1 MRTSLRGICAML
13 AEEAIVLTTYNDGT
27 GTMTIGAGHTAAVGA
42 PIPRSG
48 LTISLAE
55 AVNIFR
61 NDLIKTE
68 QEVENAVRTL
78 LSQHQF
84 DALVSWHFNT
94 GAVSKATLTRKLN
107 AGNITGAVAE
117 FANWN
122 KSKGKVLEG
131 LIKRRERET
140 VMFSRGEY
148 GDPKVRVIESKGGQE
163 EIFTADQIEALLGS
177 AVNSEEEKTT
187 EELLAN
193 PMSQLLPMHRPQQ
206 STGVTRSTLNK
217 FRDLLPE
224 DGLDD
229 AVAVVAVRGYYLN
242 TMGKEGA
249 NDRGVY
255 DDAVFVL
262 EPESVHNFNANTD
275 PARFS
280 RGVARL
286 KSRQAIRYRPGP
298 HGFSRKDGPYPAF
311 RQDSNCTVIRDETGE
326 DTDTA
331 ASRFWIN
338 LHRGGI
344 TTTSSLGCQTI
355 PPHQWNEFK
364 TLVDGLLKKHSQET
378 FYYLLVDQQDV
389 PQEELAVSVVS
400 QTNTPPAAQPEV
412 NPVHTLQEIL
422 TLIAMQRG
430 RTTASRSDLLGL
442 QEILRILT
450 APSAL
455 INGEVLNGK
464 EPDALV
470 SKSDPKLTPVNGA
483 FGKGIGHALDG
494 RKTAIGIIG
503 MLATTIL
510 PIFFPQLAPVA
521 AVAGPLLDGV
531 ATTASAAG
539 AAVPPEAGLGRELV
553 TAAFPI
559 FAAITG
565 WGTMGKIEKWVRT
578 IRDAIP
584 AASAS

>member
-1 MRTSLRGICAML
+1 M
-13 AEEAIVLTTYNDGT
+13 
-27 GTMTIGAGHTAAVGA
+27 
-42 PIPRSG
+42 
-48 LTISLAE
+48 
-55 AVNIFR
+55 
-61 NDLIKTE
+61 
-68 QEVENAVRTL
+68 
-78 LSQHQF
+78 
-84 DALVSWHFNT
+84 
-94 GAVSKATLTRKLN
+94 
-107 AGNITGAVAE
+107 
-117 FANWN
+117 FA
-122 KSKGKVLEG
+122 
-131 LIKRRERET
+131 
-140 VMFSRGEY
+140 RGEY
-148 GDPKVRVIESKGGQE
+148 GDPKVRVLESKGGQE
-163 EIFTADQIEALLGS
+163 EVFTADQIEALLGG
-177 AVNSEEEKTT
+177 AANSEEEQTT

-193 PMSQLLPMHRPQQ
+193 PMSQLLPLHRPRQ
-206 STGVTRSTLNK
+206 SAGVTRSALNK

-229 AVAVVAVRGYYLN
+229 VVTVVAVRGYYLN

-255 DDAVFVL
+255 DDAVFVI
-262 EPESVHNFNANTD
+262 EPEGVHNFNANTD
-275 PARFS
+275 PARFA

-326 DTDTA
+326 DTDTPA
-331 ASRFWIN
+331 KRFWIN
-338 LHRGGI
+338 LHRRGI

-389 PQEELAVSVVS
+389 PQEDLAVSVVS
-400 QTNTPPAAQPEV
+400 QTSAPAAPQPEV
-412 NPVHTLQEIL
+412 NPVQTLQEIL

-430 RTTASRSDLLGL
+430 RTTASRSDLVGL
-442 QEILRILT
+442 QEILRILST
-450 APSAL
+450 NSAL
-455 INGEVLNGK
+455 IDGEVLNGK
-464 EPDALV
+464 EPDPLV

-531 ATTASAAG
+531 ANTATAAG
-539 AAVPPEAGLGRELV
+539 AAVPAEAGLGRELV

-578 IRDAIP
+578 IRDAKP
-584 AASAS
+584 AGSAP